1 MYEYALYAYVT
12 AIGFV
17 VGGLLNSFTALVTG
31 RPLTFAFEPGTAF
44 SAFTGVI
51 ARVFAGP
58 VIIMRNTIR
67 GAIVEGREAHWLA
80 LATLIATF
88 WSFFSG
94 AVVLELL
101 ATI

>member
-1 MYEYALYAYVT
+1 MHEYALYLYVT

-17 VGGLLNSFTALVTG
+17 VGGILSSFIQLITG
-31 RPLTFAFEPGTAF
+31 RPLTFSF
-44 SAFTGVI
+44 SPETVIAAVTGVM

-67 GAIVEGREAHWLA
+67 GALIERRQAHWLA

-94 AVVLELL
+94 AFVLELL
-101 ATI
+101 ITL

>member
-17 VGGLLNSFTALVTG
+17 VGGLLTSFTKLVTG
-31 RPLTFAFEPGTAF
+31 RPLTFAFEPGTIVTAL
-44 SAFTGVI
+44 TGVV

-67 GAIVEGREAHWLA
+67 GALIEEREAHWLA

-101 ATI
+101 VVI

>member
-17 VGGLLNSFTALVTG
+17 VAGLVTSFTKLVTG
-31 RPLTFAFEPGTAF
+31 RPLTFAFKPPSIF
-44 SAFTGVI
+44 SALTGVM

-58 VIIMRNTIR
+58 AILMRNTIK
-67 GAIVEGREAHWLA
+67 GALIEGREAHWLA

-94 AVVLELL
+94 AIVLEL
-101 ATI
+101 AVRI